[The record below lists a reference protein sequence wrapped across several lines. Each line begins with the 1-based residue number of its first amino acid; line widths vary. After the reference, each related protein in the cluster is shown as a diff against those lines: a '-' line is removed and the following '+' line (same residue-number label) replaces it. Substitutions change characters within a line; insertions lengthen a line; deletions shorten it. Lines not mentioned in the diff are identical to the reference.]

1 MKKHWF
7 CAVALLAMLSFA
19 AQSALADKDKGQG
32 HGNGHGLAAKDHDD
46 DDHGGNHD
54 GWERR
59 GEFEYRT
66 YSDRDGTPPGWNHGK
81 KTGWGNCGMPPGQA
95 KKYGCRTYTHEGR
108 PYYYYRDDD
117 GRTVVRRPI
126 IEIHGSVDIV
136 R

>member
-7 CAVALLAMLSFA
+7 CALALLAMLSFA
-19 AQSALADKDKGQG
+19 ATSALADKDKGQG
-32 HGNGHGLAAKDHDD
+32 HGNGHGHSAKDHDD
-46 DDHGGNHD
+46 DDHGDNHD

-59 GEFEYRT
+59 GQFEYRT
-66 YSDRDGTPPGWNHGK
+66 YSEHDVPPGWSHGK
-81 KTGWGNCGMPPGQA
+81 KTGWGDCGMPPGQA

-108 PYYYYRDDD
+108 PYYYYHDDE

-126 IEIHGSVDIV
+126 IEVHASVDIV